1 LEIIRINSIGRYA
14 PLPIKGRRSGGL
26 GAASDLIRNSV
37 VFLVFF
43 RKAKIPKE
51 KVLSS
56 DPVSPPIIFAE
67 YQITVTGARFRSRT
81 KSTAQIESRVRVDT
95 LKTR

>member
-1 LEIIRINSIGRYA
+1 M
-14 PLPIKGRRSGGL
+14 

-43 RKAKIPKE
+43 RKTKIPKE

-95 LKTR
+95 LKSR